1 MKSTIL
7 GISIFPHTQKT
18 ILEKIIKYIVSST
31 DSCHIVSLN
40 PENLVESRKNH
51 LFKKALQ
58 TAQIKIVDGV
68 GVVLAGRILNVEMG
82 ERQTGVDL
90 MKRLIVEANK
100 RRLRVLLIGGKP
112 GLALKLSQ
120 CYQKEFPK
128 ARFFGLTGIKDI
140 KKIQKNEE
148 AEVFSI
154 VADFKP
160 HIAFVAF
167 GSPAQEIWI
176 EENKTKFKGCICMG
190 VGGAFDYLGGGIKR
204 APIFIQKIGLEWLFR
219 LINQPW
225 RIKRQLKLIT
235 FLSLV
240 LQERCQQVWKKKS

>member
-7 GISIFPHTQKT
+7 GISIFPYTKET
-18 ILEKIIKYIVSST
+18 ILEKIIKYIESST

-40 PENLVESRKNH
+40 PENLVESQKNH

-58 TAQIKIVDGV
+58 AAQIKIVDGV
-68 GVVLAGRILNVEMG
+68 GVVLAGRILNVEVG

-120 CYQKEFPK
+120 CYQKEFHE
-128 ARFFGLTGIKDI
+128 ARFFGTTGIKDI
-140 KKIQKNEE
+140 KKIQRSEE
-148 AEVFSI
+148 DEVFSI

-160 HIAFVAF
+160 RLVFVAF

-176 EENKTKFKGCICMG
+176 EKNKAKFKDCVCMG
-190 VGGAFDYLGGGIKR
+190 VGGAFDYLGGNIER
-204 APIFIQKIGLEWLFR
+204 APVFIQKIGLEWLFR
-219 LINQPW
+219 LIIQPW
-225 RIKRQLKLIT
+225 RIKRQLKLIV
-235 FLSLV
+235 FLGLV
-240 LQERCQQVWKKKS
+240 LKERCQQVWKKKS

>member
-7 GISIFPHTQKT
+7 GISIFPHTKKT
-18 ILEKIIKYIVSST
+18 ILEKIIKYIGDST

-40 PENLVESRKNH
+40 PENLVESQRNH

-58 TAQIKIVDGV
+58 TAQIKIIDGM
-68 GVVLAGRILNVEMG
+68 GVVLAGRILNVEVG

-90 MKRLIVEANK
+90 MKRLIEEAGK

-120 CYQKEFPK
+120 CYQKKFSEAK
-128 ARFFGLTGIKDI
+128 FFGLTGIKDI
-140 KKIQKNEE
+140 KNIQKEE
-148 AEVFSI
+148 ERQVFSI
-154 VADFKP
+154 VTDFKP
-160 HIAFVAF
+160 HIIFVAF
-167 GSPAQEIWI
+167 GSPVQEIWI
-176 EENKTKFKGCICMG
+176 EKNRPKFKGCVCMG
-190 VGGAFDYLGGGIKR
+190 VGGAFDYLSGEIKR
-204 APIFIQKIGLEWLFR
+204 APVFIQKIGLEWLFR

-225 RIKRQLKLIT
+225 RIKRQLKLIS

-240 LQERCQQVWKKKS
+240 IQERCQQVWKKKS